1 MINKQRL
8 IKLTQKLIS
17 IDSQNPG
24 STEARIA
31 GFVGGYLKKLGLKIK
46 TYEFKKGRVNLLACR
61 NSRAG
66 KKSLLLTPHL
76 DTVPAGRNWKLPPFA
91 GKIHQGKTYGL
102 GATDCKCNVAAGM
115 EVINSLV
122 EDNAVLDYNL
132 VFAATADEE
141 SGSDYGLIPLVNK
154 NILRPDAAVVLDA
167 DEFEIIVAQKG
178 LIHLK
183 VKIFGK
189 RAHGAYPWRGVNAI
203 SIAVDILK
211 DLKGRKFIYKKNK
224 YLRPPTMNIGTIK
237 GGDKVNIV
245 ADWCEFELD
254 FRYLPGMSAKKIIQD
269 LKEVVARHARKY
281 KIEISGI
288 QKDYYID
295 RLHPLVKLFSAA
307 LKDSGI
313 APRICGSEGATT
325 ITFFQDK
332 NIPAIATGFGTS
344 GCAHT
349 VDEYVKIDNLYKGS
363 QALEKFL
370 KSYKF

>member
-1 MINKQRL
+1 MINKKRL
-8 IKLTQKLIS
+8 IGLTQKLIS

-24 STEARIA
+24 STEAKIA
-31 GFVGGYLKKLGLKIK
+31 GFVGDYLKRLGLRTKI
-46 TYEFKKGRVNLLACR
+46 YEFKNGRANLLAYLVSPRC
-61 NSRAG
+61 
-66 KKSLLLTPHL
+66 KKTLLITPHL
-76 DTVPAGRNWKLPPFA
+76 DTVPAGRNWTLPPFA
-91 GKIHQGKTYGL
+91 GKIHQARIYGL
-102 GATDCKCNVAAGM
+102 GATDCKCNLAVGM

-122 EDNAVLDYNL
+122 EDNVVLDYNL
-132 VFAATADEE
+132 IFAATADEE
-141 SGSDYGLIPLVNK
+141 TGSDYGLIPLINK
-154 NILRPDAAVVLDA
+154 NILKPDAAVVLDA

-189 RAHGAYPWRGVNAI
+189 KAHGAYPWLGVNAI

-211 DLKGRKFIYKKNK
+211 DLKGRKFVYRKNR

-254 FRYLPGMSAKKIIQD
+254 FRYLPGMSAKKMIKD
-269 LKEVVARHARKY
+269 LKKVVGRYANSY
-281 KIEISGI
+281 KIEISGM

-295 RLHPLVKLFSAA
+295 RLHPLVKNFSAA

-313 APRICGSEGATT
+313 APKICGSEGATT

-363 QALEKFL
+363 QVLEEFL
-370 KSYKF
+370 KNYKF

>member
-1 MINKQRL
+1 MLNKKRL
-8 IKLTQKLIS
+8 INLTQKLIR

-24 STEARIA
+24 STEAQIA
-31 GFVGGYLKKLGLKIK
+31 GFVRGYLKRLGLRTKI
-46 TYEFKKGRVNLLACR
+46 YEFKKGRLNLLASLTRPGC
-61 NSRAG
+61 
-66 KKSLLLTPHL
+66 KKSLLITPHL

-91 GKIHQGKTYGL
+91 GKIYQGRIYGV
-102 GATDCKCNVAAGM
+102 GATDCKCNLAVGM

-122 EDNAVLDYNL
+122 EDKVVLDYNL
-132 VFAATADEE
+132 IFAATADEE
-141 SGSDYGLIPLVNK
+141 TGSDYGLIPLFNK
-154 NILRPDAAVVLDA
+154 NILKPDAAVVLDA

-183 VKIFGK
+183 VKIFGRK
-189 RAHGAYPWRGVNAI
+189 AHGAYPWRGVNAI
-203 SIAVDILK
+203 GIAVDILK
-211 DLKGRKFIYKKNK
+211 DLKSRKFIYKKNK

-254 FRYLPGMSAKKIIQD
+254 FRYLPGMSAKKIIKD
-269 LKEVVARHARKY
+269 LKEAIGRHTKNY

-295 RLHPLVKLFSAA
+295 RLHPLVKNFSAA
-307 LKDSGI
+307 LKSLGMTSKI
-313 APRICGSEGATT
+313 RGSEGATT

-363 QALEKFL
+363 RVLEEFL